1 MNMSNPFPV
10 DDDLPMAEP
19 VGVAQRPGV
28 ALVRS
33 AAPTFGTY
41 LSIVRERKWLVLG
54 TAAVVTVLATVA
66 VNLMTPIYQASA
78 TILIENNKRSVV
90 PLEEIYGV
98 PAGSREFFQTQAE
111 FMRSREVGIR
121 VIKAL
126 GLENNPYF
134 NPELTPEGKEQAA
147 EGNVKE
153 LSQEAL
159 EEQVLMRYKAGLDI
173 SPIKNSQ
180 LVEIRFESPD
190 PVLAAKI
197 ANQTA
202 ESYITAD
209 LDARFDMQQTA
220 SRWLNDRLNQ
230 LRTDLENAEAN
241 LQAYREEIGLVATP
255 TSALGGNER
264 QLDNSSDR
272 LIAARV
278 ERQRLEQVY
287 HQVQRG
293 SRNRYEV
300 PEVFNNPAVVAA
312 RAAEANAEKRMAE
325 VAGSMGAS
333 HPAYKQAQ
341 SELELARSSLRKQSE
356 AVISSISKAYE
367 VARETERALEQEV
380 ASSKGNIQEI
390 NRKEGKLN
398 VLQRE
403 VATNQQIYQTFLAK
417 VKETDATADF
427 QNPIARV
434 VDPAVPPP
442 RGAPPPAPGT

>member
-54 TAAVVTVLATVA
+54 TVVVVTVLATVA

-180 LVEIRFESPD
+180 LVEIRFESPN

-202 ESYITAD
+202 ESYIKAD
-209 LDARFDMQQTA
+209 LVM
-220 SRWLNDRLNQ
+220 
-230 LRTDLENAEAN
+230 
-241 LQAYREEIGLVATP
+241 
-255 TSALGGNER
+255 
-264 QLDNSSDR
+264 
-272 LIAARV
+272 
-278 ERQRLEQVY
+278 
-287 HQVQRG
+287 
-293 SRNRYEV
+293 
-300 PEVFNNPAVVAA
+300 
-312 RAAEANAEKRMAE
+312 M
-325 VAGSMGAS
+325 
-333 HPAYKQAQ
+333 
-341 SELELARSSLRKQSE
+341 
-356 AVISSISKAYE
+356 
-367 VARETERALEQEV
+367 
-380 ASSKGNIQEI
+380 
-390 NRKEGKLN
+390 
-398 VLQRE
+398 
-403 VATNQQIYQTFLAK
+403 
-417 VKETDATADF
+417 
-427 QNPIARV
+427 
-434 VDPAVPPP
+434 
-442 RGAPPPAPGT
+442 